1 MLINLTAD
9 QIAADNLIKDWFL
22 HSGKQI
28 FVLAGYAGTGKTTL
42 LKHTVTQTLGLEPDE
57 SAAFVTPTGKAA
69 TVLIR
74 SGLRAST
81 LHKLIYQSIAEETEI
96 EVNGKKVTVEKL
108 SFKRR

>member
-57 SAAFVTPTGKAA
+57 SAAFVTPDRKS
-69 TVLIR
+69 V
-74 SGLRAST
+74 
-81 LHKLIYQSIAEETEI
+81 
-96 EVNGKKVTVEKL
+96 V
-108 SFKRR
+108 

>member
-42 LKHTVTQTLGLEPDE
+42 LKHTVTQTLGL
-57 SAAFVTPTGKAA
+57 
-69 TVLIR
+69 
-74 SGLRAST
+74 
-81 LHKLIYQSIAEETEI
+81 
-96 EVNGKKVTVEKL
+96 
-108 SFKRR
+108 